1 MTGLDNLLAP
11 CWLGYLG
18 CARLL
23 RCTLFFRSTCFILWK
38 RKKTLG
44 LYIFNLLGKIMKKL
58 KWVSRNIYIY
68 IYLYIFIY
76 ILYIT
81 YIHMYMSY
89 YFIVHCEYQRACNI
103 FFMFPYLITNYIY
116 IYIYIIYIFI
126 YNNNIVIYITAIIY
140 ITLLYICI
148 YIYIYV

>member
-68 IYLYIFIY
+68 IYIYIYLYIYYILHIY
-76 ILYIT
+76 ICICHITLLYIVNT
-81 YIHMYMSY
+81 S
-89 YFIVHCEYQRACNI
+89 VLVI
-103 FFMFPYLITNYIY
+103 FSSCFHIWLQIIY
-116 IYIYIIYIFI
+116 IYIYI
-126 YNNNIVIYITAIIY
+126 
-140 ITLLYICI
+140 L
-148 YIYIYV
+148 YIYIYLYITII